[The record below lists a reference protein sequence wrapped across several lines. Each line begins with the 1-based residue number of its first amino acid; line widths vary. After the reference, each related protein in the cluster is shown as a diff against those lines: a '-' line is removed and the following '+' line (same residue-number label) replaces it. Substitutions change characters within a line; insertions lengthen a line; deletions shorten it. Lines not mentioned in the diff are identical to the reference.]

1 MAKDG
6 GGTNPL
12 ARHGG
17 VSYLEIPAH
26 DPRRSADFYARV
38 FGWQIDERTGDD
50 FRFSD
55 GAGLLI
61 GRFALGG
68 VASRDPGLVPFLY
81 VDSIDAAVA
90 HVTTGGGEIVKPPY
104 AEGDIRVARI
114 RDPAG
119 NVLGLWQFA
128 G

>member
-1 MAKDG
+1 MAQDG

-17 VSYLEIPAH
+17 VSYLEIPAL

-38 FGWQIDERTGDD
+38 FGWQIDQRTSDD

-61 GRFALGG
+61 GRFALGS
-68 VASRDPGLVPFLY
+68 VASRNAAAKSSSRPTRKATCAWPGCATPP
-81 VDSIDAAVA
+81 
-90 HVTTGGGEIVKPPY
+90 VTCSACGSSRV
-104 AEGDIRVARI
+104 GDLCPRS
-114 RDPAG
+114 
-119 NVLGLWQFA
+119 
-128 G
+128 